1 MAKIRD
7 YNVQY
12 TGLKWQRHVTTTAK
26 AHFYNARDLSLE
38 NSANSFLCFR
48 LALLHSV
55 SYFFFHYQP
64 PISSLSMFFDAISSN
79 IDEGLSINP
88 SVNVFVF
95 GDSNVHHKDW
105 LTYSGR
111 TDRPGE
117 LCYNLSIS
125 SDLTQ
130 MINFPTRIPDC
141 LPQSWSFG
149 FIYFFWDE
157 YLFCNG
163 FRSILNFW
171 SCCCLTFH
179 WISVKL
185 KGNTQFHHITYD
197 CSRADWDGLRHH
209 LRNVLWEDIFK
220 LGASAASEFLWVG
233 LGWNW
238 CIYTS
243 S

>member
-1 MAKIRD
+1 MAKTCY
-7 YNVQY
+7 YNRKGAFLQG
-12 TGLKWQRHVTTTAK
+12 TGLISRKLCEFFLMFSTGFTSFSVLLLFPLSTTYIVFKHV
-26 AHFYNARDLSLE
+26 
-38 NSANSFLCFR
+38 
-48 LALLHSV
+48 
-55 SYFFFHYQP
+55 
-64 PISSLSMFFDAISSN
+64 FDAISSN

-125 SDLTQ
+125 NDLTQ
-130 MINFPTRIPDC
+130 MINFPTPIPDC
-141 LPQSWSFG
+141 LPQSCSFG
-149 FIYFFWDE
+149 FICFFWDE

-163 FRSILNFW
+163 FPSILKFW

-179 WISVKL
+179 WLSVKL
-185 KGNTQFHHITYD
+185 KGNTQFRHTTYD

-220 LGASAASEFLWVG
+220 LGASAAASEFLWVG